1 MRGKIYISKTKK
13 YLESKSCHNQVY
25 STLYI
30 WIELTSRVRVKNY
43 CNDERFFINQ
53 QWPTFRVLDKSHKYS
68 QLLVKPNFHQKLKEK
83 LIWEKT

>member
-30 WIELTSRVRVKNY
+30 
-43 CNDERFFINQ
+43 
-53 QWPTFRVLDKSHKYS
+53 
-68 QLLVKPNFHQKLKEK
+68 
-83 LIWEKT
+83 